1 MIEKL
6 KALGVTPMS
15 IVGADLQKL
24 IATDYEK
31 WKPIVERAKIP
42 QP

>member
-1 MIEKL
+1 MS
-6 KALGVTPMS
+6 VT
-15 IVGADLQKL
+15 GAELQKM